1 MVFNETQY
9 QLKTCA
15 QLRNECKELK
25 ITGYSNK
32 NKEELISLLKTNFQ
46 NQPVEQPKTT
56 DSDDM
61 FKYNMLLM
69 KNTNTNSNKD
79 SFIGEDRNFGGNEL
93 FIDLIPQS
101 CWFKNARSNIDRS
114 NWDYVRNC
122 VYSRVYYICECCGI
136 DTNEN
141 NVRLDCHERWN
152 YDQVNNIQSLVRL
165 IALCQYCHE
174 STHMGLAQVQ
184 NRGEEAMQHLM
195 NVRNCTIEE
204 AESHKRDAFAI
215 WRKRNQVKW
224 ILDLSMLEKNG
235 IQITKN

>member
-1 MVFNETQY
+1 MVFNETHY
-9 QLKTCA
+9 QLKTGA

-25 ITGYSNK
+25 IIGYSNK
-32 NKEELISLLKTNFQ
+32 NKEELISLLKTYFQ

-114 NWDYVRNC
+114 NWDYVR
-122 VYSRVYYICECCGI
+122 
-136 DTNEN
+136 
-141 NVRLDCHERWN
+141 
-152 YDQVNNIQSLVRL
+152 
-165 IALCQYCHE
+165 
-174 STHMGLAQVQ
+174 
-184 NRGEEAMQHLM
+184 
-195 NVRNCTIEE
+195 
-204 AESHKRDAFAI
+204 K
-215 WRKRNQVKW
+215 
-224 ILDLSMLEKNG
+224 
-235 IQITKN
+235 